1 MKFSFWRKDGI
12 GNRYAVSTDPMNAVW
27 AGGYVIRVA
36 EGQWIIESDPSQ
48 RVYPTAEDA
57 AEAMTAGK
65 GDARQV
71 SWTGAA

>member
-27 AGGYVIRVA
+27 AGGYLIRVV

-48 RVYPTAEDA
+48 SVYPTAEDA
-57 AEAMTAGK
+57 AQAMVDQGKRAAG
-65 GDARQV
+65 G
-71 SWTGAA
+71 